1 MQKREN
7 DKLPQNAEKA
17 AEWVSSAAHY

>member
-7 DKLPQNAEKA
+7 DKLPQNTEKA